1 VRIFFTLFA
10 ILAVFLA
17 AYPFF
22 EASKKTEALIG
33 LPWQI
38 EVLSDGSTKVFGL
51 HIGVSHLSDAIQIL
65 GDDMELAIVADN
77 HAAAG
82 NLEMYY
88 GHYRVGL
95 LSGKL
100 VILSDASPQAVKHWR
115 ENAVREEY
123 MASGNAKKYYLSKDD
138 LAQAYQGTITGLTF
152 IPGVN
157 LDQELVL
164 ARFGE
169 PQERIQGDA
178 VWHYLYPEKGL
189 QVSLYAKAKEVL
201 QYVRPQDFQLLSQPL
216 IDK

>member
-100 VILSDASPQAVKHWR
+100 VILSDASPSIGVKMLLEKSIWLR
-115 ENAVREEY
+115 VTLK
-123 MASGNAKKYYLSKDD
+123 S
-138 LAQAYQGTITGLTF
+138 TIFLKT
-152 IPGVN
+152 I
-157 LDQELVL
+157 
-164 ARFGE
+164 
-169 PQERIQGDA
+169 
-178 VWHYLYPEKGL
+178 
-189 QVSLYAKAKEVL
+189 
-201 QYVRPQDFQLLSQPL
+201 
-216 IDK
+216 